1 MKKKHSFKWAIIGAA
16 IAIVLVFGIETAST
30 GIENVYG
37 PVKQPSA
44 SSVAGLVPESRYQQ
58 DAAPVS
64 RQPIYGPYVQQETSN
79 AGRYAPIQERMPGI
93 YGEYREP
100 AVNRVAD
107 QTAGVLQ
114 SLSSSGIRF
123 VVSLFDSITN

>member
-1 MKKKHSFKWAIIGAA
+1 MKRKHSFKWAIIGAV
-16 IAIVLVFGIETAST
+16 IAIVLMFGIEIAST
-30 GIENVYG
+30 GIETVYG

-44 SSVAGLVPESRYQQ
+44 SSMTGLVPEAGPQQ
-58 DAAPVS
+58 TYASVPERPV
-64 RQPIYGPYVQQETSN
+64 YGPYVQGNSPN
-79 AGRYAPIQERMPGI
+79 AGRYEPVMERMPGI

-114 SLSSSGIRF
+114 SLSSGGIRF